1 MNIVKK
7 VALGAA
13 AVAFTAAL
21 SVGVNGASADA
32 SSIDPSDVSV
42 DFESQTLT
50 YSGSGNTKF
59 YVGVPSV
66 SVKTSGSS
74 STVTVK
80 SKTATEYDCES
91 NYVGYDKELQQEIY
105 ENTATVDLSSLAVT
119 KDIYLQVYGN
129 NDTDP
134 ILIKIPT
141 AISKLKGTVSLATTD
156 AEGNVTVNENGAVN
170 VVINNTTDTKN
181 PVTVTNVEYS
191 TASGNW
197 TDYSAEDDFS
207 SHAKLGTTLRFRVKA
222 SEAETLDESE
232 ELGDYTV
239 YPLTGSFASNEVKVK
254 ISKAAN
260 GPKATIDYSAH
271 TIKVA
276 STVEYRINSSAELGE
291 FTTAEAAI
299 EADSSVGELSGK
311 TYVLKADVLG
321 LTDGTY
327 AELDVRTPASAKKV
341 TSNITE
347 YSLAAKADLAAKAAD
362 DGEAVEDGDTVLN
375 VGVYSS
381 TDDGATPDVTC
392 TVVETSKAK
401 YKVTL
406 VNSSAYA
413 YEAAVVSTNDS
424 STIGKATKIAAAT
437 AKGNKTVSLTATEGQ
452 YIFIRRSG
460 DSKAMLWS
468 TDYVLMGQAKA
479 IVETSPDS
487 STDEGDTSADGET
500 TGE

>member
-32 SSIDPSDVSV
+32 SSIDPSNVSV

-80 SKTATEYDCES
+80 SKTATEYDCERDGGNIVDGS
-91 NYVGYDKELQQEIY
+91 IVYKYG
-105 ENTATVDLSSLAVT
+105 TTVDLSSLAVT

-134 ILIKIPT
+134 ILIKIPA

-156 AEGNVTVNENGAVN
+156 ADGNVTVNENGAVN

-181 PVTVTNVEYS
+181 PVAVTNVEYS

-207 SHAKLGTTLRFRVKA
+207 SYAKLGTTLRFRVKA
-222 SEAETLDESE
+222 SEAETLGESE
-232 ELGDYTV
+232 ALGDYTV
-239 YPLTGSFASNEVKVK
+239 YPLAGSFASNEVKVK

-299 EADSSVGELSGK
+299 AADKTVGELSGK

-392 TVVETSKAK
+392 TAVDISKAK
-401 YKVTL
+401 YKV
-406 VNSSAYA
+406 VISNSSAYA
-413 YEAAVVSTNDS
+413 YEVALADKADASA
-424 STIGKATKIAAAT
+424 IGKATKISAAGKNGASS
-437 AKGNKTVSLTATEGQ
+437 KTLTATEGQ

-487 STDEGDTSADGET
+487 STDEGDASADGET